1 MDETTG
7 LFRKS
12 THANIK
18 EMLQLLEAS
27 HLAFEGE
34 NILDEARDFSTATLK
49 ETISNNLGSDLTEQ
63 VAHVLEL
70 PSQRRVQWFEVKW
83 HINVYEK
90 DTHMNPILLQL
101 AKLHFNIVQA
111 TLQTDLRDSSRYI
124 ANKESNFYIYIL
136 QNSTTN
142 YLQKRIDVR
151 INVIYVITSTH
162 NK

>member
-1 MDETTG
+1 MFRGFMDETTG
-7 LFRKS
+7 LFKKS
-12 THANIK
+12 TQANIK

-70 PSQRRVQWFEVKW
+70 PSQRRVQWFEVQW
-83 HINVYEK
+83 HINAYEK

-124 ANKESNFYIYIL
+124 ANKESNLYIYIY
-136 QNSTTN
+136 S
-142 YLQKRIDVR
+142 K
-151 INVIYVITSTH
+151 IYYKLFTKTY
-162 NK
+162 